1 MGPLAIDEQ
10 TQRLTDSDKGEHYMP
25 SDLILGSAVTGA
37 KFTPRNHAATGNS
50 FIDLVSRGRTIKS
63 DTGQLVAEG
72 AGLFDIGVRYYH
84 YHARNPQTQEQSTS
98 NALYA
103 AVSHEIQDRFPGML
117 ISFGASRNGVEVKEA
132 IKRHGEW
139 ERISQSAL
147 PLHLGGAHFVT
158 GQAAVELQIILDL
171 ERRGVDI
178 GIAAAS
184 HPEFGRAVRHY
195 VPSKKDNETALDVHS
210 TTGGS
215 SYGSTSPHTQFQ
227 VYRKAVDARR
237 RLHLLHEVEWVQLD
251 RSYAMTRFAAEH
263 PLIRLG
269 SEGQLNI
276 TLLFGFSPR
285 FPFPDS
291 YEDFR
296 RAVSLAKSL
305 EFDLSGKRVRT
316 VTVSVGAAV
325 LPQHATAHIK
335 NLEFGERKGQ
345 LAGPLERLACY
356 AAQADSNVDVI
367 RSGMEDTPYIVTP
380 DGEVTLTD
388 NLGLAHQ
395 VKAMIDSCGSGVL
408 TDRAAVRSR
417 MGFGELSKLVEP
429 PTAALAAW

>member
-1 MGPLAIDEQ
+1 
-10 TQRLTDSDKGEHYMP
+10 MP
-25 SDLILGSAVTGA
+25 NDLVLGSAVTGA
-37 KFTPRNHAATGNS
+37 KFTPRNHASTGNP
-50 FIDLVSRGRTIKS
+50 FIDLVSRGQTIKA
-63 DTGQLVAEG
+63 DVGQLVAEG
-72 AGLFDIGVRYYH
+72 AALFDMGVRYYH

-103 AVSHEIQDRFPGML
+103 AVSHEIQDRVPGML
-117 ISFGASRNGVEVKEA
+117 ISFGASRNGVEVKDA
-132 IKRHGEW
+132 IKRYGEW
-139 ERISQSAL
+139 ERISQAAL

-158 GQAAVELQIILDL
+158 SQAAVELQIILDL

-178 GIAAAS
+178 GIES
-184 HPEFGRAVRHY
+184 TTRPEFARAVRHY
-195 VPSKKDNETALDVHS
+195 VPSKKDNETVLDVHS

-215 SYGSTSPHTQFQ
+215 CYGSTSPYTQFK
-227 VYRKAVDARR
+227 VYRKAVDVRR

-251 RSYAMTRFAAEH
+251 RSYAMTRFATEH
-263 PLIRLG
+263 PLIGLG

-296 RAVSLAKSL
+296 RVVCAAKSF
-305 EFDLSGKRVRT
+305 ENDLAGKHVRK

-325 LPQHATAHIK
+325 LPQHARAHIK
-335 NLEFGERKGQ
+335 ELEFGKRKGQ

-356 AAQADSNVDVI
+356 AAQPDSNVDVV
-367 RSGMEDTPYIVTP
+367 RSGMEDTPYLVRPT
-380 DGEVTLTD
+380 GEITLTD

-395 VKAMIDSCGSGVL
+395 VKAMIDSCGGSIL
-408 TDRAAVRSR
+408 TEPSAVRR
-417 MGFGELSKLVEP
+417 QMGFAALSKVVELP
-429 PTAALAAW
+429 PALALATW